1 MLTLY
6 HFYHRRAIQ
15 HIRCQIL
22 RSAAATNKRD
32 VKRQLL
38 AQFIAY
44 AKETAFIA
52 PPYITVAIF
61 LHLMSLIQFDNSNL
75 FDGSHNHSN

>member
-1 MLTLY
+1 MSN
-6 HFYHRRAIQ
+6 FAV
-15 HIRCQIL
+15 
-22 RSAAATNKRD
+22 AVANKRD
-32 VKRQLL
+32 MKRQLL
-38 AQFIAY
+38 AQFIADVK
-44 AKETAFIA
+44 ATAYIA